1 MSQSRQSIDWNNR
14 AIEGLVI
21 VVSILLAFAIDAW
34 WSERQDRHA
43 ETRQLARVSAELNTN
58 AESIETKLET
68 LTVAVAATSEFL
80 SWMGP
85 EPTIVRPQIFLNVWT
100 ELYSIGTLTL
110 LTGASEDYLAGGRLD
125 TARNADVRNAIADWY
140 SQGDDLERQ
149 YDLLREAH
157 ANVGEYLTASM
168 PMLHLHSANA
178 LMANHPRSKFPL
190 DQVDILSDPR
200 TESLLAFYL
209 IRMEFV
215 TRQAEMLLERK
226 ESVLAQTKS
235 LADE

>member
-1 MSQSRQSIDWNNR
+1 MSQARQSVNWKRR

-43 ETRQLARVSAELNTN
+43 EIRQLARVSAELNTN
-58 AESIETKLET
+58 AESIERKLET
-68 LTVAVAATSEFL
+68 LRVAVAATSEFL

-85 EPTIVRPQIFLNVWT
+85 EPTIVGPKIFLNAWT

-110 LTGASEDYLAGGRLD
+110 LTGASEDYLAEGRLD
-125 TARNADVRNAIADWY
+125 TARNADVRNAIVDWY

-149 YDLLREAH
+149 YNLLREAH

-168 PMLHLHSANA
+168 PMLHLHSANE

-190 DQVDILSDPR
+190 DQAAVLSDPR

-209 IRMEFV
+209 IRLEFV
-215 TRQAEMLLERK
+215 TSQAEMLLKQK
-226 ESVLAQTKS
+226 ENVLALTES
-235 LADE
+235 TEG